1 MMNNKEWS
9 EKILRKVD
17 PSFKHRWE
25 VYNDLIKNSINSQ
38 TVWLDCGCGD
48 NNMVNSFGQ
57 YAKTAIGIDLIDA
70 VNKNNFIK
78 AKISNIPLPSNYT
91 DLITLRFVVEHFDNA
106 GENFSELIRILK
118 PNGRIIILTTNLLS
132 PIIFL
137 PRLIFPYRLKSKIL
151 EKTFKV
157 KDKDI
162 FPTYHKLNT
171 PRFYSSNP
179 FGLRLKNITFISDLN
194 YTRKIIFLMLLFWHK
209 LTNSNLLR
217 KFRTNI
223 LVVLE
228 KS

>member
-57 YAKTAIGIDLIDA
+57 CAKTAIGIDLIDA

-194 YTRKIIFLMLLFWHK
+194 YTRKIIFLMLLFWHM
-209 LTNSNLLR
+209 LTNSKLLR
-217 KFRTNI
+217 KFRTNL